1 MNVRASLRRA
11 MSGNGIGARDAAAV
25 PPDWAA
31 RALTAVR
38 VLHTLVWALFAGC
51 IVAIPVASALGRH
64 AVAAVL
70 AAIVAG
76 EVIVLVGN
84 GFRCPLTALAA
95 RYTDDRRAN
104 FDICLP
110 EWLARHNQ
118 AIFGT
123 LYVAG
128 GAFALARWLLAS
140 G

>member
-1 MNVRASLRRA
+1 MTAPARRA
-11 MSGNGIGARDAAAV
+11 TSEPSTGSPGAAAV
-25 PPDWAA
+25 SPDRAA
-31 RALTAVR
+31 RALTRVK

-51 IVAIPVASALGRH
+51 VVAIPVASLQGRH
-64 AVAAVL
+64 AAAAVL
-70 AAIVAG
+70 AAIVAA
-76 EVIVLVGN
+76 EVIVLVVN
-84 GFRCPLTALAA
+84 GFRCPLTAVAA

-104 FDICLP
+104 FDIYLP

-128 GAFALARWLLAS
+128 CALALARWMLAE

>member
-1 MNVRASLRRA
+1 MTAPASRA
-11 MSGNGIGARDAAAV
+11 MSDRGPGSHGTATV
-25 PPDWAA
+25 SPDRAA
-31 RALTAVR
+31 RALTAVK

-51 IVAIPVASALGRH
+51 IVAIPVASLQGRH
-64 AVAAVL
+64 AAAAVL
-70 AAIVAG
+70 AAIVAA
-76 EVIVLVGN
+76 EVIVLVVN
-84 GFRCPLTALAA
+84 RFRCPLTAVAA

-128 GAFALARWLLAS
+128 CAFALARWLLAP

>member
-1 MNVRASLRRA
+1 

-51 IVAIPVASALGRH
+51 IVAIPIASALGRH

-123 LYVAG
+123 LYVVG
-128 GAFALARWLLAS
+128 SAFALARWLLAS

>member
-1 MNVRASLRRA
+1 MTAPARRATNVRSTG
-11 MSGNGIGARDAAAV
+11 SHGAAAV
-25 PPDWAA
+25 SPDRAA
-31 RALTAVR
+31 RALTQVK

-51 IVAIPVASALGRH
+51 IVAIPVASLQGRH
-64 AVAAVL
+64 AAAAAL
-70 AAIVAG
+70 AAIVAA
-76 EVIVLVGN
+76 EVIVLVAN
-84 GFRCPLTALAA
+84 GFRCPLTAVAA

-104 FDICLP
+104 FDIYLP

-128 GAFALARWLLAS
+128 CALALARWMLAE